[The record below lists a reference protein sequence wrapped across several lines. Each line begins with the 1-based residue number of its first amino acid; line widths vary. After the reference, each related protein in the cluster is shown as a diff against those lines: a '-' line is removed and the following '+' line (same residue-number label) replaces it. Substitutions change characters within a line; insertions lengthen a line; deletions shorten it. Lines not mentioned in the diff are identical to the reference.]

1 MSNFVVNWMKC
12 HGTETPSY
20 NAPRVEL
27 LRPMTSE
34 LQSLQKLAQAARR
47 EQMNRLVIQEKANYD
62 AELRST
68 LGKSF
73 VKDDVCDRHLC
84 SDWGSHRDRRTL

>member
-1 MSNFVVNWMKC
+1 MNNFIANWMKC
-12 HGTETPSY
+12 HGTESPPY

-34 LQSLQKLAQAARR
+34 LQSLQKLAQEARR
-47 EQMNRLVIQEKANYD
+47 EQMHSLVLKEKATYD

-73 VKDDVCDRHLC
+73 VQDDVCDRRLC
-84 SDWGSHRDRRTL
+84 DRYGCRRDKRAA

>member
-1 MSNFVVNWMKC
+1 MKC
-12 HGTETPSY
+12 HGTETPPY
-20 NAPRVEL
+20 NAPRVSL

-34 LQSLQKLAQAARR
+34 LQSLQKLAQEARR
-47 EQMNRLVIQEKANYD
+47 QQMNSLVIKEKATYD

-73 VKDDVCDRHLC
+73 VQDDVCDRQLC
-84 SDWGSHRDRRTL
+84 AGFSNYRDKKAFI

>member
-1 MSNFVVNWMKC
+1 MSNFFVNWMKC
-12 HGTETPSY
+12 HGTESPPY

-27 LRPMTSE
+27 LRPMTME
-34 LQSLQKLAQAARR
+34 LQCLQMMAQAARR
-47 EQMNRLVIQEKANYD
+47 EQMNSLLIEEKATYD

-84 SDWGSHRDRRTL
+84 NVWGGQMDKRTL